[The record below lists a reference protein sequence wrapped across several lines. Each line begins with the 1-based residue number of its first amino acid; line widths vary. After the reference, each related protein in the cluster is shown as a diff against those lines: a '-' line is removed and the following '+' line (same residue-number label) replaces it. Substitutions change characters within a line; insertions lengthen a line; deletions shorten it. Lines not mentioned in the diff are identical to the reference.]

1 MILDRELEV
10 SADGQQIDGSVIHRL
25 SESISRHGILLFGCF
40 LIAVVVLQ
48 VLSGAYK
55 AEFSGYP
62 DEPAHYVTSLMLR
75 NYIAEFKFSSPLHFA
90 QDYYYH
96 YPKVALGH
104 WPPVFYIVQ
113 AFWMLLFSA
122 SRTSIR
128 LEVAVTTALLAW
140 SVFRECR
147 QWLGTNA
154 GILAG
159 ALLIS
164 LPLIQTYTNEE
175 MAEGLLVLFCFWAC
189 IHFTRYLESGRW
201 INNFYFGVLFSLAVL
216 TKGNGWLLA
225 LIPPTAILLTRRY
238 SLLTRRS
245 FWIAPLTVS
254 ILCLPWQIVTMKLA
268 AQGWEGGSEP
278 SLHYTLAALGQFA
291 LVLPQILGFSLLA
304 LLALGV
310 FQLVLRP
317 LVARR
322 AVASSPA
329 VMFSLLVAAW
339 LFHSIVPAGVEDRK
353 LIIAV
358 PGMILFV
365 FAGGMF
371 LADHLPLTD
380 RWYDW
385 RYRVIAVAG
394 AIVFFVGTFSI
405 PKVRHYGYA
414 EAASFITSDPV
425 LRKSTVLVS
434 SESGGEGM
442 LVSEIAMHQPRPED
456 VVVRAT
462 KALAQ
467 VNWNASR
474 YRSTFKSADEILDYV
489 KRQKIG
495 LVVVDSFAAQNTFE
509 HNRLVRQAIRQF
521 PCFRLIACFPASGK
535 DRGRVELYRV
545 ENTD

>member
-1 MILDRELEV
+1 MQRTQLFDRNPQSFYGHKRLEPVLTGRPLICHGSRWQSNGITSIIGNDFGSFFTSFRLPMILDRELEV
-10 SADGQQIDGSVIHRL
+10 SADGQQVDRSVIYRL

-225 LIPPTAILLTRRY
+225 LIPPTAIVLTRRY

-245 FWIAPLTVS
+245 FWVAPLTVS

-322 AVASSPA
+322 AVARRAPTSRRAACAAPRCSTPSP
-329 VMFSLLVAAW
+329 
-339 LFHSIVPAGVEDRK
+339 R
-353 LIIAV
+353 
-358 PGMILFV
+358 
-365 FAGGMF
+365 
-371 LADHLPLTD
+371 
-380 RWYDW
+380 R
-385 RYRVIAVAG
+385 
-394 AIVFFVGTFSI
+394 
-405 PKVRHYGYA
+405 
-414 EAASFITSDPV
+414 
-425 LRKSTVLVS
+425 
-434 SESGGEGM
+434 
-442 LVSEIAMHQPRPED
+442 
-456 VVVRAT
+456 
-462 KALAQ
+462 
-467 VNWNASR
+467 
-474 YRSTFKSADEILDYV
+474 RSTSTTPSSKSATL
-489 KRQKIG
+489 KRAPRAPFRPRQTTCK
-495 LVVVDSFAAQNTFE
+495 TCCWR
-509 HNRLVRQAIRQF
+509 NRLALLHVAH
-521 PCFRLIACFPASGK
+521 
-535 DRGRVELYRV
+535 LY
-545 ENTD
+545 